1 MSDIQKGDIVECVDD
16 TPRHAESQ
24 VMPTWGALYTV
35 THLRAVD
42 GSASV
47 RLKELTPT
55 CYLGGPCGCGDCG
68 WDIARFRK
76 VYRPGPGLLEALNLK
91 ICEPV

>member
-1 MSDIQKGDIVECVDD
+1 MSDIQNGDIVECIDD
-16 TPRHAESQ
+16 KPRHAESQ
-24 VMPTWGALYTV
+24 VMPTWGGLYTV
-35 THLRAVD
+35 ARVRTVQGA
-42 GSASV
+42 GSV

-55 CYLGGPCGCGDCG
+55 CYLGGACRCGGCG